1 MDLNFCDTH
10 RCPTVEID
18 GRQMCPVDWMMIATE
33 GETVVDIVPG
43 EEKGER
49 IDLVFEGGFIL
60 PALTGFYRD
69 AYTDVLPLS
78 SNDDRLLDQV
88 DGMTLANVQYAPYA
102 ASGKVFRFDF
112 ITPQNAFI
120 WATLEEQA
128 VFTMIQNESC
138 VSSEEPGHDEG
149 LQYLPPD

>member
-10 RCPTVEID
+10 RCPIVEID
-18 GRQMCPVDWMMIATE
+18 GQQICPVDWMMMMTE
-33 GETVVDIVPG
+33 DKSIVDIVPG
-43 EEKGER
+43 AEEGR
-49 IDLVFEGGFIL
+49 RTDLVFEGGFVL
-60 PALTGFYRD
+60 PALHSFYRD

-78 SNDDRLLDQV
+78 SDDDRLLDQV

-102 ASGKVFRFDF
+102 APGKMFRFDF

-128 VFTMIQNESC
+128 VFTVIQNESC
-138 VSSEEPGHDEG
+138 VSSETPGHDEG

>member
-1 MDLNFCDTH
+1 MNTCATH

-18 GRQMCPVDWMMIATE
+18 RREICPVDWMMMTE
-33 GETVVDIVPG
+33 DKIIVDIVPG
-43 EEKGER
+43 AEKGGR

-60 PALTGFYRD
+60 PALQSFYRD

-78 SNDDRLLDQV
+78 SDDDRLLDQV

-112 ITPQNAFI
+112 ITPQNVFI

-128 VFTMIQNESC
+128 VITMIENESC
-138 VSSEEPGHDEG
+138 VSSEEPEHDDG